1 MPRFVDTTGCMPA
14 RRSHFWDR
22 DNHPIAQLT
31 IPPPFMAGDRDSR
44 RGTAEDGLCR
54 SSCSGAGCSRS
65 AGSRRG
71 CTDSRLALSA
81 DCGSLPSSPV
91 VAERQHISACGA
103 TNLAVKLSIVNTAL
117 QCGNLPRSV
126 CSCQLPNAA
135 YPNISFYGLAE
146 LSMCYMLLTDRG
158 HQAPELPSPDEPVA
172 MSVPRRVPECSASPG
187 ACLPAISHRRMGG
200 SRLAPRPVP
209 AFTGCRANCRTRRRP

>member
-1 MPRFVDTTGCMPA
+1 MIHMVLSSMATPRFVDTTGCMPA

-54 SSCSGAGCSRS
+54 SFCSGAGCSRS

-71 CTDSRLALSA
+71 CADSRLALSA

-103 TNLAVKLSIVNTAL
+103 TNLAVKLSIVNTACNVAIFQGVSAAASSPML
-117 QCGNLPRSV
+117 HIHVYRST
-126 CSCQLPNAA
+126 
-135 YPNISFYGLAE
+135 IW
-146 LSMCYMLLTDRG
+146 LS
-158 HQAPELPSPDEPVA
+158 
-172 MSVPRRVPECSASPG
+172 
-187 ACLPAISHRRMGG
+187 
-200 SRLAPRPVP
+200 
-209 AFTGCRANCRTRRRP
+209 